1 MDGTQLLEWD
11 NTRKPINEAR
21 FLQIIDPY
29 QEIIG
34 RICRLYA
41 DTNQER
47 DFLYRQIIFQLWKSA
62 PAFIEQGKFSSW
74 IYQVAL
80 TTSIASSS
88 DKRSNPMNPP
98 KHSADLR
105 IQRDLDDPKED
116 LITALKKLP
125 DDDKAIITLYLEDL
139 DYAVIAEITGLTET
153 IIGVK
158 VNRIKKKIQQLL
170 NKSREQ
176 YPLKSIWR
184 NIYSVHKTHTE
195 LKLMLSDNAHP
206 IIKSIRKWLFN
217 NIFPYILS
225 KSLAKGLNIKKS
237 LEDNLAKLKS
247 HVIVSIISRLMVL
260 GCLVLFGKLIFVTGT
275 VMYITLALVILL
287 FSLQLLF
294 LIKLYNKKIRQMKA
308 ILDRLKR
315 QKEFVENYNTRST
328 D

>member
-1 MDGTQLLEWD
+1 MDATQLIERA
-11 NTRKPINEAR
+11 NTHQRNKEAR

-34 RICRLYA
+34 RICRLYK
-41 DTNQER
+41 DTNEER
-47 DFLYRQIIFQLWKSA
+47 DVLYHQIVFQLWKSS
-62 PAFIEQGKFSSW
+62 PAFIEQGKCSSW

-88 DKRSNPMNPP
+88 DKRSNLLNAP
-98 KHSADLR
+98 KHS
-105 IQRDLDDPKED
+105 DDPKED
-116 LITALKKLP
+116 LISALKKLP
-125 DDDKAIITLYLEDL
+125 EDDKAIITLYLEDL
-139 DYAVIAEITGLTET
+139 DYPVIAQITGLTET

-176 YPLKSIWR
+176 PPLKSIWR
-184 NIYSVHKTHTE
+184 NIYTVPKTHIE
-195 LKLMLSDNAHP
+195 LKCMLSDSSHP
-206 IIKSIRKWLFN
+206 IIKSIRKRLFN

-247 HVIVSIISRLMVL
+247 HVIVSIISRVMVL
-260 GCLVLFGKLIFVTGT
+260 ACLVLLGKLVFATET
-275 VMYITLALVILL
+275 VMYITLALVVLL

-294 LIKLYNKKIRQMKA
+294 QIKLYNKKIRQMKT
-308 ILDRLKR
+308 ILDRLRR
-315 QKEFVENYNTRST
+315 QKEFVDRSI